1 MSLECSICCYTF
13 SKLKTLTC
21 QHAFCPACLE
31 QIEFN
36 RRIKCPLCR
45 QETTLNAFG
54 VKDLVSRFGGSLE
67 CTDCNVGV
75 DMTSGLWCQNCSSI
89 LCESCS
95 NAIHRNHSVEKV
107 DLLGPVK
114 FSIYNLDKFSR
125 IHTKLALIQKRLI
138 REYVQQLGDA
148 LERELDN
155 DLTSRLTRLKA
166 EKDHLKRAF
175 ELNSENVLSGGEGA
189 RSASE
194 SEENSV
200 DLEWIQQEGAG
211 STSSELQSGSLTKD
225 HFASVLS
232 EVYKMSATSLRS
244 RAELGRLSQTG
255 LIFNPPTVDKA
266 VGMFVEHGKFASF
279 SVSMNSLK
287 KEPMLR
293 VPSTYIGAGLL
304 DEPCDLCV
312 NPYRGSVHVTN
323 THKGLYTFMLNSESD
338 DMYLHQPLQ
347 QANDQCAGIAYD
359 PLNRFILTTVLRN
372 FTDWFVQVYDG
383 RHMRLQTEIACPK
396 EPLIANGWY
405 RWVTAL
411 PKSRVLVSSGDSQN
425 AALWLLHIHSR
436 RWILLNSQ
444 HGATYRKAAF
454 HQPIK
459 RRKEGLLYVPDLH
472 NRLVV
477 TFVINLENWTLIKS
491 AEIRTGELTRELAMC
506 VEVHEGRLVVGNWR
520 TGNVIVAD
528 LVKCSSEMLT
538 SLGPRQLSSLC
549 FVGRDQLLILCKQ
562 KEVIEMYDLRSSDS
576 LMPCISCS

>member
-1 MSLECSICCYTF
+1 MISVDSLPTYAFCANGCELLEKTIF
-13 SKLKTLTC
+13 SK
-21 QHAFCPACLE
+21 
-31 QIEFN
+31 ISSN
-36 RRIKCPLCR
+36 
-45 QETTLNAFG
+45 
-54 VKDLVSRFGGSLE
+54 
-67 CTDCNVGV
+67 
-75 DMTSGLWCQNCSSI
+75 TS
-89 LCESCS
+89 
-95 NAIHRNHSVEKV
+95 EK
-107 DLLGPVK
+107 
-114 FSIYNLDKFSR
+114 
-125 IHTKLALIQKRLI
+125 
-138 REYVQQLGDA
+138 
-148 LERELDN
+148 
-155 DLTSRLTRLKA
+155 
-166 EKDHLKRAF
+166 HLP
-175 ELNSENVLSGGEGA
+175 LNSENVLSSDA
-189 RSASE
+189 VANSVSE
-194 SEENSV
+194 NEENCV
-200 DLEWIQQEGAG
+200 DSEWVHREGSA
-211 STSSELQSGSLTKD
+211 TVSSDSQSGSLTKD

-266 VGMFVEHGKFASF
+266 VGMFVEYGKFASF

-312 NPYRGSVHVTN
+312 NPYRGTVHVTS
-323 THKGLYTFMLNSESD
+323 THKGLYTD

-347 QANDQCAGIAYD
+347 QSNDQCASIAYD
-359 PLNRFILTTVLRN
+359 PLNRFVLTTVLRN
-372 FTDWFVQVYDG
+372 FTDWIVQVYDG
-383 RHMRLQTEIACPK
+383 RHMRLQTEIPCPK

-411 PKSRVLVSSGDSQN
+411 PKSRVLISTGDSQH

-436 RWILLNSQ
+436 RWTVLNSQ
-444 HGATYRKAAF
+444 RGATYRKAAF

-477 TFVINLENWTLIKS
+477 TFVINLENWSLIKS
-491 AEIRTGELTRELAMC
+491 AEIRTTELTRELAMC

-528 LVKCSSEMLT
+528 LVKCSSEMMT

-549 FVGRDQLLILCKQ
+549 FIGRDQLLILCKQ
-562 KEVIEMYDLRSSDS
+562 KEVIEVYDLRSSDS
-576 LMPCISCS
+576 LMPCISCA

>member
-1 MSLECSICCYTF
+1 MGTRLFGPDQFGPARFDWPRCANPGRARDSIGRGCGNPGSARDSTSAILFVVYCSGEYGPID
-13 SKLKTLTC
+13 
-21 QHAFCPACLE
+21 QPANNIAAL
-31 QIEFN
+31 Q
-36 RRIKCPLCR
+36 P
-45 QETTLNAFG
+45 A
-54 VKDLVSRFGGSLE
+54 D
-67 CTDCNVGV
+67 
-75 DMTSGLWCQNCSSI
+75 
-89 LCESCS
+89 
-95 NAIHRNHSVEKV
+95 AIHRNHSVEKV

-125 IHTKLALIQKRLI
+125 IHSKLALIQKRLI

-155 DLTSRLTRLKA
+155 DLTSQLTRLKA

-287 KEPMLR
+287 KEPILR

-312 NPYRGSVHVTN
+312 NPYRGSVHRSCYE
-323 THKGLYTFMLNSESD
+323 HP
-338 DMYLHQPLQ
+338 QPLQ
-347 QANDQCAGIAYD
+347 QANDQCASIAYD
-359 PLNRFILTTVLRN
+359 PLSRFILTTVLRN

-477 TFVINLENWTLIKS
+477 TFVINLENCTLIKS